1 MLPPRRLRR
10 APRVRAVPRASLV
23 RAGGAGRGRVRE
35 SACAEPGGSLLP
47 RGGVSR
53 CGVDLLPVA
62 GLHLTQACDSASL
75 ARFMALAISVAGVQ
89 GREALHSACVCACT
103 RACACVRD
111 NPCFPP
117 GMRMCGCD
125 ECVIREDTLG
135 WSVVGTLERRGVGSG
150 LHNGVGGG
158 GGDPRR
164 GGWPGPVPAQSPLS
178 CGRSR
183 NEALGLWT
191 SARSDYFQI
200 GLSPLKVQFQD

>member
-1 MLPPRRLRR
+1 MCAPYRARLWY
-10 APRVRAVPRASLV
+10 V
-23 RAGGAGRGRVRE
+23 AGAGRVRE

-135 WSVVGTLERRGVGSG
+135 WSVVGTLEREVLGRDCIMESG
-150 LHNGVGGG
+150 RGGG
-158 GGDPRR
+158 TPGEGGGLAQFQPR
-164 GGWPGPVPAQSPLS
+164 
-178 CGRSR
+178 
-183 NEALGLWT
+183 
-191 SARSDYFQI
+191 ARSLVEGQGRRRWAYGHLPGVIISRLVF
-200 GLSPLKVQFQD
+200 LL